1 MRVLLVLDTIGG
13 VWTYGLELTRAL
25 ARHGIEVVL
34 AALGNPLSPEQRRDA
49 LESPAARVYAFQCA
63 LEWMEHPWGDV
74 ARSGDWLLEV
84 AGETGVDLVHL
95 NAFAHGALPWPV
107 PVLIGAHSDVLSWHE
122 AVRGEPAG
130 PQWDAYREAAGA
142 GLLGADAVV
151 APTEAMLR
159 DLEGNYRFICARR
172 AIPNARDPERFAPLA
187 KEPFIFSAGRLW
199 DEAKNIAALD
209 RIAPRLDWPVVLAGP
224 GEPGACRRLGSVSG
238 PQLARLFGRAAI
250 FAEPA
255 RYEPFGLA
263 ALEAGLAGCALLLG
277 DIDSLR
283 EVWADAAVFVNEDS
297 LERELRR
304 LIADPGLCRDL
315 GARARRRALEYP
327 PERMGEEYAG
337 LYEQL
342 LSEDPADLHAI
353 EQVA

>member
-1 MRVLLVLDTIGG
+1 VRVLLAIDTIGG

-34 AALGNPLSPEQRRDA
+34 AGLGNPLNPEQRRAA
-49 LESPAARVYAFQCA
+49 LESSAARVYAFECE

-74 ARSGDWLLEV
+74 ERSGEWLLEV
-84 AGETGVDLVHL
+84 AAETDANLVHL
-95 NAFAHGALPWPV
+95 NTFAHGGLPWPV
-107 PVLIGAHSDVLSWHE
+107 PVVVGAHSDVLTWHE
-122 AVRGEPAG
+122 AVRSKPAG
-130 PQWDAYREAAGA
+130 AEWDEYREAVSG

-159 DLEGNYRFICARR
+159 DLERNYRFPCERR
-172 AIPNARDPERFAPLA
+172 AIPNARDPKLFVPLE
-187 KEPFIFSAGRLW
+187 KEPFVFSAGRLW

-209 RIAPRLDWPVVLAGP
+209 RIAQRLPWPVVLAGP
-224 GEPGACRRLGSVSG
+224 GVPGASRRLGSVSG
-238 PQLARLFGRAAI
+238 PQLADLFGRASI

-263 ALEAGLAGCALLLG
+263 ALEAGLAGCALVLG
-277 DIDSLR
+277 DIESLR
-283 EVWADAAVFVNEDS
+283 EVWADAAVFVKEDS

-304 LIADPGLCRDL
+304 LINDPGLRRDL
-315 GARARRRALEYP
+315 GARARRRALEYT
-327 PERMGEEYAG
+327 PERMGAEYAG

-353 EQVA
+353 KQVA